1 MLPFPWLANPNPVT
15 AARNLLGQELR
26 TTINGETTAVL
37 ISETEAYFAPEDRAS
52 HAYGNKRTPRTEVFY
67 RAPGTAYVYLCYG
80 IHEMMNVVTGPVG
93 TPHAV
98 LIRAGTPL
106 MGVDVMRRRRG
117 IASANSRK
125 PISVGPGVLTQALGV
140 DRRFNGVDLL
150 DGDGAIQLLPGL
162 GVPPEK
168 VVTVPRVGIG
178 YAGEPWVSKPWRF
191 QWRAD

>member
-117 IASANSRK
+117 IASTNSRK
-125 PISVGPGVLTQALGV
+125 PISVGPGVLTQALGI
-140 DRRFNGVDLL
+140 DRRFNGFDLL
-150 DGDGAIQLLPGL
+150 GGDGTIQLLPGP
-162 GVPPEK
+162 GVLPEE
-168 VVTVPRVGIG
+168 VVTGPRVGIG